1 MDNKQILYS
10 MVEQGYNDLY
20 LELADAPDISDV
32 LKSLY
37 NMTDKDIN
45 DFNFRIADDILKVSL
60 GTTCEGPND
69 TVNIKTQKYIDDNAI
84 DRTERYQLWMAILMI
99 TLFGI
104 TTMLLIF
111 QPIPNTND
119 DLLVVLATW
128 LGKDVTTIIQYHHGT
143 SYSSLLK
150 TKSMIRVDNE
160 NISRIR

>member
-20 LELADAPDISDV
+20 LELADAPDISSV

-45 DFNFRIADDILKVSL
+45 DFNFRIADEILKVSL
-60 GTTCEGPND
+60 DTTCEGPND